1 MKIETDHATRSS
13 ATSYATTTNPKDILG
28 SAKVSLTAVP
38 SVAILH
44 EACALMTGDWK
55 YGAYN
60 WRAKPVVARIY
71 IDAALRH
78 IHAWFDGEECA
89 EDSGV
94 HHLGH
99 ARACL
104 AILLDAMETGNL
116 IDDRPILPGQLP
128 FADLL
133 EFCNDWVKESK
144 GPLQVITRSES
155 EMSEMSDAMKSFKEY
170 IDEAAARNE
179 AAHKAAL

>member
-1 MKIETDHATRSS
+1 MKIDTERGAVSK
-13 ATSYATTTNPKDILG
+13 ATTTNPKDLLG
-28 SAKVSLTAVP
+28 SGKVSLTCVP
-38 SVAILH
+38 PVALLH

-78 IHAWFDGEECA
+78 IHAWFDGEEYA
-89 EDSGV
+89 QDSGV

-99 ARACL
+99 ARACM

-116 IDDRPILPGQLP
+116 VDDRPIADGRPP

-133 EFCNDWVKESK
+133 NDLNLWVKGAKPKPEK
-144 GPLQVITRSES
+144 ATEADKTARGAVWQHF
-155 EMSEMSDAMKSFKEY
+155 MEY
-170 IDEAAARNE
+170 IDDSTAGNTGTNVAT
-179 AAHKAAL
+179 